1 MGQHLIG
8 QHDQRVAGQQS
19 QRLAKGFVHGGLAAA
34 GIGVVK
40 GRHVVVNQGGAMHQ
54 LDGAAHGVTQAGRV
68 VATGQRH
75 GGTQL
80 RPHPRAAGKHG
91 MPHGGNQTR
100 GRLRRDQDVE
110 VVSEGLLGAL

>member
-1 MGQHLIG
+1 
-8 QHDQRVAGQQS
+8 
-19 QRLAKGFVHGGLAAA
+19 
-34 GIGVVK
+34 
-40 GRHVVVNQGGAMHQ
+40 MHQ
-54 LDGAAHGVTQAGRV
+54 FDGAAHGVTQAGRI
-68 VATGQRH
+68 VATSQRH

-80 RPHPRAAGKHG
+80 RPHPRATGKHG